1 MNMQK
6 SVAVIGTLVSA
17 LLLASAAQAAMKGKL
32 DAKAEFKEHCASC
45 HADGGNIVNPAK
57 TLKKASLQK
66 SGIKTIQDIVAV
78 MRKPGPGMTAFSKK
92 EIPDKEAQAIAKYV
106 LTTFK

>member
-1 MNMQK
+1 MQK
-6 SVAVIGTLVSA
+6 CVAVIGTLVSA
-17 LLLASAAQAAMKGKL
+17 VLLASAAQAAMKGEL
-32 DAKAEFKEHCASC
+32 DAKSGYERHCAVC
-45 HADGGNIVNPAK
+45 HPAGGNTINPAK

-66 SGIKTIQDIVAV
+66 SGIKTSQDIVAV

-92 EIPDKEAQAIAKYV
+92 EITDKEARAIAVYV